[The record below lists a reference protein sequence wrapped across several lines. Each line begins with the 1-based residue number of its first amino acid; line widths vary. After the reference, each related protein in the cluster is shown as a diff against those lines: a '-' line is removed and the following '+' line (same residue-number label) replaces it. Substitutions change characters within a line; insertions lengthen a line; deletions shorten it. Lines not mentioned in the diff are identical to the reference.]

1 MRMAKMELG
10 ELKMKLIQILA
21 LTAAMATMATA
32 QNAGGNPQAGKA
44 AATPTPAKTAATPA
58 VKTGAPVSAQ
68 GAQTGA
74 TKGAPAKANA
84 TPAPAGKPAAGAP
97 AGKSASVP
105 APATPAQGATKGGAP
120 NTGKTGTPVAVTKPS
135 PVPMATAK
143 TKGGKKPAM
152 VAVPKTK
159 KSTKGSAVAGKKP
172 KTVKPKIAEVVP
184 PDKGDKKKPVQQRL
198 IGSNGRRD
206 PFVSPIR
213 INVGVQGPGSGCS
226 AGKRCLAIPELVLR
240 GTVRDISGKMLAVV
254 ANSAQKTYTLREND
268 QVFNGSV
275 EKITSDSIIFRE
287 FVKDALGRETARE
300 VVKKL
305 GPAS

>member
-1 MRMAKMELG
+1 MELG

-105 APATPAQGATKGGAP
+105 APATPAQGATKGATKGGAP